1 MTRVSCQHLQNV
13 SLSICWENAGKM
25 SGRRRPAPAQRG
37 IMEFFDVEKRQV
49 SNYNV
54 CYLIHLIVALVAMCI
69 LGSLLYENRR
79 ATTQFCRL
87 EKTRWQF
94 NGPVIEYSMKLS
106 LTFQNSITPMM
117 RITMRTMK
125 KRKCSERLCQPC
137 LLRPGIR
144 YVKFHFVFYTK
155 HAIFKIQ

>member
-1 MTRVSCQHLQNV
+1 
-13 SLSICWENAGKM
+13 
-25 SGRRRPAPAQRG
+25 
-37 IMEFFDVEKRQV
+37 MEFFDVEKRQL

-155 HAIFKIQ
+155 HAIFKIQWHNSCQNVKESSLTLSLKHKRGLQVLKWGIVFR